1 MISTTT
7 DHSRCWAG
15 YTTTDVVHN
24 GNLFYWLFESRR
36 DPTNDPLVL
45 WLNGGCVAVFVTIWG
60 AISWVFAAFI
70 PFTDAHDLPFHDGR
84 RWQSRVLVVVWP
96 F

>member
-1 MISTTT
+1 MIGLTT

-45 WLNGGCVAVFVTIWG
+45 WLNGGGVAVFVTILG
-60 AISWVFAAFI
+60 AIS
-70 PFTDAHDLPFHDGR
+70 
-84 RWQSRVLVVVWP
+84 
-96 F
+96 